1 MANELL
7 GLKFDIYCPA
17 NNYEQQDIVVEH
29 LANQGFECKKFGTAS
44 LRGEAN
50 GYLRFSPA
58 IMLSGDFTI
67 AAWFSADDITSDQA
81 LFGSTVGDVQIM
93 RLNGVGAGSVRSLIA
108 FGGNSILLGSANSLS
123 GISSG
128 VFNYYALT
136 RQGSTVKDFLNGN
149 LLSTAT
155 FSGSIPIDTI
165 GAGFAGTSNPFF
177 GNIDEVII
185 SNECL
190 YTASFTPPT
199 QPF

>member
-1 MANELL
+1 MDGADN
-7 GLKFDIYCPA
+7 GTTFTDSSSYAKTITRSGS
-17 NNYEQQDIVVEH
+17 VVTRT
-29 LANQGFECKKFGTAS
+29 NVKRFGTAS

-67 AAWFSADDITSDQA
+67 ATWFSADDITRDQT
-81 LFGSTVGDVQIM
+81 LFGSTTGDIQIM
-93 RLNGVGAGSVRSLIA
+93 RLNGIGAGSVRSAIA
-108 FGGNSILLGSANSLS
+108 FGGNSILLGRANSLS

-128 VFNYYALT
+128 ILNHYALT
-136 RQGSTVKDFLNGN
+136 RQESTVRDFLNGN
-149 LLSTAT
+149 LLSTTT